1 MVPTDFLTA
10 SQTLDFALR
19 PAVVSTPTITIGANG
34 VVSPSQITIS
44 VGQQVLF
51 VNSHTAAHDVESDPH
66 PVHTQCPA
74 INIGLLAPGQSRLS
88 APLTIA
94 TTCGFHDHQ
103 QPLDTSLQGTI
114 IVR

>member
-1 MVPTDFLTA
+1 M
-10 SQTLDFALR
+10 
-19 PAVVSTPTITIGANG
+19 
-34 VVSPSQITIS
+34 
-44 VGQQVLF
+44 
-51 VNSHTAAHDVESDPH
+51 
-66 PVHTQCPA
+66 PA